1 MYLFPRAATKYHKWD
16 TFSHNP
22 AGWKSTVSITGLKP
36 SSGQD
41 TTPPPRRSWVRIRS
55 LLLQFLGV
63 PGIPRSEVA
72 PPRSLLHEHVTF
84 YV

>member
-1 MYLFPRAATKYHKWD
+1 MYSFPRAATKYHKWD

-41 TTPPPRRSWVRIRS
+41 TTPPPGGPGRESAPCSFSFWGFPAS
-55 LLLQFLGV
+55 L
-63 PGIPRSEVA
+63 
-72 PPRSLLHEHVTF
+72 SLRLHLPDLSSMSM
-84 YV
+84 